1 MKGNQ
6 EEPQCDMVMGG
17 LWGPKKRVAEDLT
30 PRLQAGE
37 SPLLPDGECFKGET
51 MSCLSLHSLPRAGL
65 VGGVSSD
72 PGRPEPARKAVS
84 GGPSRRCRKDR
95 GGAQSQA

>member
-1 MKGNQ
+1 MRGNQ
-6 EEPQCDMVMGG
+6 EELPYDVVMGG
-17 LWGPKKRVAEDLT
+17 LQGPKKRVSEDLT
-30 PRLQAGE
+30 PRLQANE

-84 GGPSRRCRKDR
+84 GSPARRCGKDK